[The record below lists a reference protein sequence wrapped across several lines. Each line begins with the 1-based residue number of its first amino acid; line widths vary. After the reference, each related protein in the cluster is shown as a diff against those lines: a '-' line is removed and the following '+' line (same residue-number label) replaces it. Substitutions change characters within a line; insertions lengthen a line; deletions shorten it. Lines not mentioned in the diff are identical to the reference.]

1 MIFPWIWKS
10 LPGKPIVKTLELVL
24 ITGLTITLL
33 FLFVFPEISS
43 LFTDSPVV
51 ERPR

>member
-10 LPGKPIVKTLELVL
+10 LPGKPIVKALELVL
-24 ITGLTITLL
+24 IIGLIITLL
-33 FLFVFPEISS
+33 FVFVFPEIST
-43 LFTDSPVV
+43 LLTDSPVV